1 MNDRK
6 RHVIEKAHQLFIEK
20 GFQATSIQDILD
32 YSGISKGTFY
42 NYFSSKNQLL
52 MDIFRTTF
60 RKIES
65 DRNGLL
71 IGQDPGNPEIFISQI
86 ELQMTANRENK
97 IVPLFEEVFFS
108 GDKELKQFIEVGQM
122 KILRWF
128 SDRLGDIT
136 DDTCKP
142 YLLDGGIMLNGI
154 LLQNIRFYRKANGE
168 AASLLPVVRYSVTRI
183 LNMLDELALSGEQ
196 LVPPEIMDQ
205 WLPVAKTEELDWR
218 IQFLSIISR
227 LKKLDCNN
235 TDYCKKLDFIEE
247 EILRSSSPRKFL
259 IDSVLVSMTAI
270 DKNELSELQALI
282 EENLLEKA

>member
-60 RKIES
+60 KKIES

-71 IGQDPGNPEIFISQI
+71 IGQDPSDPEIFISQI

-136 DDTCKP
+136 TEICQP
-142 YLLDGGIMLNGI
+142 YLLDASIMLNGI
-154 LLQNIRFYRKANGE
+154 LLQNIRFHRKANGE
-168 AASLLPVVRYSVTRI
+168 AASIRPVVRYSVTRI

-196 LVPPEIMDQ
+196 IVPPEILDQ
-205 WLPVAKTEELDWR
+205 WLPIAKTEELDWR
-218 IQFLSIISR
+218 IKFLSVISR
-227 LKKLDCNN
+227 MKKLDCNN
-235 TDYCKKLDFIEE
+235 TDYLKKLNFIEE
-247 EILRSSSPRKFL
+247 EILRSSAPRKFL
-259 IDSVLVSMTAI
+259 IDSVLLSIATV
-270 DKNELSELQALI
+270 DNNELGELQALI
-282 EENLLEKA
+282 DENLLEKA

>member
-52 MDIFRTTF
+52 MDIFKTAF
-60 RKIES
+60 RKMEI

-71 IGQDPGNPEIFISQI
+71 LGQDPGDPEIFISQI
-86 ELQMTANRENK
+86 EFQMTSNRENK

-122 KILRWF
+122 KILSWF
-128 SDRLGDIT
+128 SERLGNIT
-136 DDTCKP
+136 DEYCQP
-142 YLLDGGIMLNGI
+142 YLLDAAIMLNGI
-154 LLQNIRFYRKANGE
+154 LLQNIRFHRKANGE
-168 AASLLPVVRYSVTRI
+168 TASLLQVVRYSVTRI
-183 LNMLDELALSGEQ
+183 LHMLEELALSGEQ
-196 LVPPEIMDQ
+196 LVPPEIMDK
-205 WLPVAKTEELDWR
+205 WLPVSKTEELDWR
-218 IQFLSIISR
+218 GKVQSVISR
-227 LKKLDCNN
+227 MKKLDCNN
-235 TDYCKKLDFIEE
+235 LEYLKKLEFIED

-259 IDSVLVSMTAI
+259 IDSVLLSLI
-270 DKNELSELQALI
+270 KNHKKDPGELQALI
-282 EENLLEKA
+282 DENLLEKA

>member
-20 GFQATSIQDILD
+20 GFQATSIQDILE

-52 MDIFRTTF
+52 MDIFKTAF
-60 RKIES
+60 RKMEI

-71 IGQDPGNPEIFISQI
+71 HGQDPGDPEIFISQI
-86 ELQMTANRENK
+86 EFQMNANRENK

-136 DDTCKP
+136 DEICRP
-142 YLLDGGIMLNGI
+142 YLLDAAIMLNGI
-154 LLQNIRFYRKANGE
+154 LLQNIRFHRKAKSD
-168 AASLLPVVRYSVTRI
+168 AASLHPVVQYSVNRI
-183 LNMLDELALSGEQ
+183 LNTLEELALSGDQ
-196 LVPPEIMDQ
+196 LLPPETLDN
-205 WLPVAKTEELDWR
+205 WLPVFASESLDWR
-218 IQFLSIISR
+218 MKVQSVVSR
-227 LKKLDCNN
+227 LKKMDCNN
-235 TDYCKKLDFIEE
+235 SDSIRKLDFIEE

-259 IDSVLVSMTAI
+259 IDSVLLSMNTV
-270 DKNELSELQALI
+270 DKSELDELQSLLD
-282 EENLLEKA
+282 ENLLEKA

>member
-6 RHVIEKAHQLFIEK
+6 RHVLEKAHQLFIEK

-52 MDIFRTTF
+52 MDIFKTAF
-60 RKIES
+60 RKMEI

-71 IGQDPGNPEIFISQI
+71 HGQDPGDPEIFISQI
-86 ELQMTANRENK
+86 EFQMNANRENK

-136 DDTCKP
+136 VEACQP
-142 YLLDGGIMLNGI
+142 YLLDAAIMLNGI
-154 LLQNIRFYRKANGE
+154 LLQNIRFHRKAKGE
-168 AASLLPVVRYSVTRI
+168 TASYRPVVRYSVNRI
-183 LNMLDELALSGEQ
+183 LNMLEELALSGEQ
-196 LVPPEIMDQ
+196 LVPPEILDK
-205 WLPVAKTEELDWR
+205 WLPVSQAEELDWR
-218 IQFLSIISR
+218 IKVQSVISR
-227 LKKLDCNN
+227 MKKLEYNN
-235 TDYCKKLDFIEE
+235 NDDYKKLDFIEE
-247 EILRSSSPRKFL
+247 EILRSSAPRRFL

-282 EENLLEKA
+282 DENLLEKA